1 MLHNHPQFDTFP
13 RRVGELFSQ
22 QFSKR
27 IANENVIRK
36 LPHVRG
42 LQNGQFV
49 DRAVKAAKD
58 EIVHKK

>member
-1 MLHNHPQFDTFP
+1 LGNS
-13 RRVGELFSQ
+13 FSL

-36 LPHVRG
+36 LPHVHG

-49 DRAVKAAKD
+49 ARAVKAAKD
-58 EIVHKK
+58 EKDSENRSRFR